1 MVSIPFSMSTSSIQH
16 DLQCNVEYLFIHI
29 LKEAQRKAAQHF
41 NYLLKKKDKFSFLII
56 FSQRKFP
63 YYSIQPPHPHLYN
76 CY

>member
-41 NYLLKKKDKFSFLII
+41 NYLLKKKRQIH
-56 FSQRKFP
+56 FP
-63 YYSIQPPHPHLYN
+63 NYLFPKKIPLLQYPTPTPSSL
-76 CY
+76 